1 MMLKQR
7 FWGREAGKRVQA
19 EGTGRG
25 EAPRWESACAPV
37 QLKLVG
43 WEVGAETSVWKGPGG
58 RQPARQSQDLGGHES
73 RPRRC
78 GGHGPPTTHLP
89 RTVADGLG
97 LCSRGATRQPSWGAG
112 WLWDLPPAAPLPLHQ
127 EVPPCPARPSL
138 PTYPAVPEAA
148 PPGQLPAPLRHTVW
162 AQGPRKGRDPMAG
175 SGCLLRAHACRGR
188 PPPHL
193 SPHFPTGMTPQTSCL
208 CGTLVSGSAS
218 GDRSPRAPPGR
229 QRVCHVGGRPLAW
242 RLGALESRGALRTL
256 RGSVPR
262 A

>member
-1 MMLKQR
+1 MGKRLR
-7 FWGREAGKRVQA
+7 SGTAEAG
-19 EGTGRG
+19 
-25 EAPRWESACAPV
+25 
-37 QLKLVG
+37 G

-78 GGHGPPTTHLP
+78 GGHGPPPASPGLWP
-89 RTVADGLG
+89 MGLG
-97 LCSRGATRQPSWGAG
+97 LCSRGTTRQPFWHAG

-127 EVPPCPARPSL
+127 EVPLCPARPSL

-148 PPGQLPAPLRHTVW
+148 PRPGQLPAPLRHTVW

-175 SGCLLRAHACRGR
+175 GGCLLRARACRGR

-208 CGTLVSGSAS
+208 RRTLVSGSAS
-218 GDRSPRAPPGR
+218 GDPSPRAPPSW
-229 QRVCHVGGRPLAW
+229 QWVCHVGDRPLAR
-242 RLGALESRGALRTL
+242 RLGALSWGALQTL
-256 RGSVPR
+256 RGSVLR